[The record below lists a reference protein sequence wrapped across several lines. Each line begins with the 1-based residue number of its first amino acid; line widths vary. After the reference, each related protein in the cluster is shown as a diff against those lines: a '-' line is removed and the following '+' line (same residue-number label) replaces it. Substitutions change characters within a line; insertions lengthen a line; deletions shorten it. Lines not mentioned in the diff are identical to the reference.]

1 MDAAEAPGAAEEWL
15 GFGCGTVFVE
25 PNAPAARV
33 DFPLEV
39 GTVEIDHARQGNQNF
54 RALAFDGAQNFTGI
68 GGIFENY
75 RGAEERRNEKG
86 HELSEDVAERHQRDE
101 AERMKRAL
109 VFQVGLR
116 AAFDG
121 FEVGEKISVREND
134 TARLGCGAG
143 GEEDLRD
150 VLAGERFAGQGV
162 IKRPGC
168 FTGNSLGREYAMLRS
183 YVGQILQYEDGN
195 GWIEDRLVAGS
206 KDQFDLGVAHRP

>member
-33 DFPLEV
+33 DCPFEC
-39 GTVEIDHARQGNQNF
+39 GTQKIEHARHGNQKC

-150 VLAGERFAGQGV
+150 VLAGARGAGEGV
-162 IKRPGC
+162 LKRPEGLK
-168 FTGNSLGREYAMLRS
+168 GESVGRAYAVPRS
-183 YVGQILQYEDGN
+183 YVWQMRQ
-195 GWIEDRLVAGS
+195 
-206 KDQFDLGVAHRP
+206 